1 MKGWDVRTPIR
12 RRQRSPIFTNRREF
26 QGGVTTMQSHWARE
40 GLWAV
45 GSYDSKLRLF
55 EARLPARP
63 LATIELPGGI
73 WRLKWHPKD
82 PSLLLAGCMHGGFA
96 VVSVPWLTS
105 SADSNGADKSSLEII
120 STFEGHESL
129 AYGCDWERGSSGTV
143 KEWSTGASV
152 SSTDGVE
159 PSLVYSCSFYDKRL
173 CSWLA

>member
-1 MKGWDVRTPIR
+1 
-12 RRQRSPIFTNRREF
+12 
-26 QGGVTTMQSHWARE
+26 MQSHWARE
-40 GLWAV
+40 GVWAV

-63 LATIELPGGI
+63 FATLELPGGI
-73 WRLKWHPKD
+73 WRLKWHPTD

-96 VVSVPWLTS
+96 IIRVPWLAS
-105 SADSNGADKSSLEII
+105 SASSDDEDKSSLLNII

-129 AYGCDWERGSSGTV
+129 AYGCDWERGSSETVREWVTGTSA
-143 KEWSTGASV
+143 KTTA
-152 SSTDGVE
+152 GVE